1 MKRFSLAASLVAAGL
16 IPPAPAAFPAEEA
29 PVTQLIVQPSS
40 FHAAHASHLDAAAMA
55 PFIQAAG
62 VVMEHVRPLPG
73 QAQVLRLPHPMRPDE
88 ARAYAARL
96 VAAGVARMA
105 EPDLR
110 VYPSLVPNDPR
121 FPEQWHVHPLVT
133 GLPYGQNNYG
143 LNLPEAWD
151 RVGRSINEVIVAL
164 IDTGLLPHADID
176 PGRILP
182 GYDFISGLD
191 TNGDGTEDDF
201 FTANDGNGRDADPT
215 DPGDWVSVADRRLH
229 PECPLADSSWHGTF
243 MAGMIAATTDN
254 ALGVAGIH
262 GQARLLP
269 LRVLGKCGGQL
280 SDIIDALYWSVGLAV
295 PNVPANPHP
304 AQVIN
309 LSLGGG
315 PGPCSVSLQQAID
328 AALARGATL
337 VVASGN
343 EAGNVAQRYP
353 ANCQGVIAV
362 AATDQQGQQAS
373 YTNTGRL
380 VTLSAPGGDRQ
391 VDGMILST
399 SNSGA
404 TAPVEDSYSYAAGTS
419 MAAAHVSGVVALMY
433 AVNPLLKADTVRA
446 ALRATAT
453 PFPSYGSPWD
463 CTAERCGAGIVRADW
478 AVLAAQ
484 GADFVPDALSF
495 AAQDN
500 VALGVTVT
508 SQPVIIRGLSHAT
521 SISIQNGEY
530 SLGCTPSFTRN
541 PGEVEDGQSVCVR
554 HTSAVTYS
562 TSVTSTLT
570 VGGVSANFT
579 STTQAMPTP
588 VPATGGG
595 GALGAWALLGLAG
608 LALGRH
614 IRARA

>member
-1 MKRFSLAASLVAAGL
+1 MKRFPLAASLVAAGL
-16 IPPAPAAFPAEEA
+16 IPLAQAAFPEQEA

-40 FHAAHASHLDAAAMA
+40 FHAAHASRLDVAAMA
-55 PFIQAAG
+55 PFVQAAG

-88 ARAYAARL
+88 ARAYATRL
-96 VAAGVARMA
+96 VESGVARMA

-110 VYPSLVPNDPR
+110 VYPSLAPNDPGY
-121 FPEQWHVHPLVT
+121 PNQWHDHPLVT
-133 GLPYGQNNYG
+133 GRPYGQNNYG
-143 LNLPEAWD
+143 LNLPAAWD
-151 RVGRSINEVIVAL
+151 GTTGSGSVVVAV

-176 PGRILP
+176 AGRVLP

-201 FTANDGNGRDADPT
+201 FTANDGDGRDADPT

-229 PECPLADSSWHGTF
+229 PECTLADSSWHGTF
-243 MAGMIAATTDN
+243 MAGMIAASTDN

-343 EAGNVAQRYP
+343 EAGDVAQSYP

-404 TAPVEDSYSYAAGTS
+404 TAPLEDSYSHAAGTS

-484 GADFVPDALSF
+484 GADFVPDALNF

-521 SISIQNGEY
+521 SISVQNGEY
-530 SLGCTPSFTRN
+530 SLGCTQSFTRN
-541 PGEVEDGQSVCVR
+541 PGEVSDGQSVCVR
-554 HTSAVTYS
+554 HTSAVTYG

-579 STTQAMPTP
+579 STTQVAPAPTS
-588 VPATGGG
+588 GGG

-608 LALGRH
+608 LALGRR
-614 IRARA
+614 IRTRS